1 MTVCKSALVQYD
13 AGRCES
19 TVEPPISI
27 PARILNRWHALSMQV
42 KLALLIQGVI
52 AIMLFFALQWL
63 VSRAEHQILFE
74 TNQRALVTADGV
86 INGMNMLMETGTVSD
101 AANRTLLI
109 RKMAQSNDIVS
120 LRIVRAKQVSDQFGP
135 GLPEEQPA
143 DPIEKEVLKSGK
155 IYTQQVNGKSMLRV
169 VVPFIA
175 SHNFRGTDCL
185 RCHHVANGSV
195 NGAASMLIDL
205 SGAEERIHLAKIRL
219 WTGQILLQATL
230 FFIIWNLVR
239 SFIRP
244 VKALQETMTEMQADG
259 DLSRRVKVEGASETA
274 KMAAAFN
281 SLVSNLQSSNA
292 ERDRIEQ
299 ALRSA
304 ESRARALLENLGVGV
319 IVMDENGIIEA
330 CNPAADE
337 IFGHSPNEIIGRNV
351 RMLIPESD
359 RDRHDAALKRYRET
373 GKPLTLESGESAI
386 IGVTTEMNALRKDG
400 STFPIAIKVTE
411 VNIEE
416 RRLFLASV
424 RDISARKRNE
434 EDLRIAA
441 TAFET
446 REGILI
452 TDLNHVILK
461 VNRTFTQ
468 LTGYSMEE
476 AVGRTPAMLKS
487 GRHDEA
493 FHADMWEVIHR
504 DKYWQGEV
512 WSRRKNGEI
521 YPISLTTTAVTDA
534 DDRVTHYVSVFSDIT
549 LRRKSE
555 EEIHRLAFYD
565 PLTGLPNRSL
575 LQDRLQQA
583 LNNSAR
589 RRKYGALLFIDLDNF
604 KILNDTKGHNIG
616 DLLLMEAAR
625 RLQGCVRDTDT
636 VARLGG
642 DEFVVML
649 EEMDEDGAKAA
660 AASREIAEK
669 LLVLMRQPFTL
680 QEFEYHSS
688 CSIGISLFLGNATS
702 MDDLFKHADN
712 AMYQAKTQ
720 GRNTICFF
728 DPGMQAELVI
738 RTAMAEDLRM
748 ALPNNQFRLYYQ
760 IQVNGRDAMG
770 AEALLRW
777 QHPLRGLVSPVKFIP
792 VAEESGLIVQIGE
805 WVLKSACLQLRAWQ
819 GNPLTHHLQIAVN
832 VSARQFRQPDFV
844 SRVISIFEETGA
856 NPLKLKM
863 ELTESLML
871 ENVASCIEKMQALRA
886 IGVRFSVDDFGTGH
900 SSLSYLKR
908 LPLQQIKIDQG
919 FVRDITTDPSD
930 AAIVQTIIGMARNL
944 GLDVI
949 AEGVETEEQ
958 RAFLEQHGCDDYQG
972 YLFSRPVPLEA
983 FEDLLASMDKG
994 YSESAPS

>member
-1 MTVCKSALVQYD
+1 M
-13 AGRCES
+13 
-19 TVEPPISI
+19 EPPISI
-27 PARILNRWHALSMQV
+27 PTDFLNRWHALSMQV

-52 AIMLFFALQWL
+52 AIVLLFAQQWL
-63 VSRAEHQILFE
+63 ISRAEHQILFDTE
-74 TNQRALVTADGV
+74 QRALVTADGV

-101 AANRTLLI
+101 PANRTLFI
-109 RKMAQSNDIVS
+109 RKMAKSNDILS
-120 LRIVRAKQVSDQFGP
+120 LRIIRAKQVADQFGP
-135 GLPEEQPA
+135 GLAEEQPA
-143 DPIEKEVLKSGK
+143 DAIEKEVLKSGK
-155 IYTQQVNGKSMLRV
+155 IYTQQVKGQSMLRV

-175 SHNFRGTDCL
+175 SHDFRGTDCL
-185 RCHHVANGSV
+185 MCHHVANGSV

-205 SGAEERIHLAKIRL
+205 SGAKERISIAKLRL
-219 WTGQILLQATL
+219 WIGQILLQTL
-230 FFIIWNLVR
+230 LFLIIWNLVR

-244 VKALQETMTEMQADG
+244 IKALQETMTGMQADG
-259 DLSRRVKVEGASETA
+259 DLSRRVKAEGGSETA

-281 SLVSNLQSSNA
+281 SLVSNLQNSNA
-292 ERDRIEQ
+292 ERDRIEH
-299 ALRSA
+299 ALRSS
-304 ESRARALLENLGVGV
+304 ESRARAVLENLGVGV
-319 IVMDENGIIEA
+319 IVMDEHCTIEA
-330 CNPAADE
+330 SNPAADE
-337 IFGHSPNEIIGRNV
+337 IFGYSPNETTGQNV
-351 RMLIPESD
+351 RILMPEAYRNLQDASLKRHCETDPESG
-359 RDRHDAALKRYRET
+359 R
-373 GKPLTLESGESAI
+373 PAI
-386 IGVTTEMNALRKDG
+386 LGATTEMTGLRKDG
-400 STFPIAIKVTE
+400 VTFPIAIKLTE
-411 VNIEE
+411 VSIDD
-416 RRLFLASV
+416 RHLFLASV
-424 RDISARKRNE
+424 RDISSRKRNE

-461 VNRTFTQ
+461 VNRSFTQ

-476 AVGRTPAMLKS
+476 AIGQTPALLRS
-487 GRHDEA
+487 GRHSES
-493 FHADMWEVIHR
+493 FHEDMWKIIFRE
-504 DKYWQGEV
+504 KYWQGEV

-534 DDRVTHYVSVFSDIT
+534 NDKVTHYVSVFSDIT
-549 LRRKSE
+549 LRKKSE

-565 PLTGLPNRSL
+565 PITGLPNRSL

-589 RRKYGALLFIDLDNF
+589 RNKFCALLFIDLDNF

-616 DLLLMEAAR
+616 DLLLIDAAK

-649 EEMDEDGAKAA
+649 EDIDEDPTR
-660 AASREIAEK
+660 AASASRDIAEK
-669 LLVLMRQPFTL
+669 VLALMSQPFTL
-680 QEFEYHSS
+680 QEFEHHSS
-688 CSIGISLFLGNATS
+688 CSIGISLFLGNATT
-702 MDDLFKHADN
+702 MDDLFKHADS

-728 DPGMQAELVI
+728 DPAMQAELVI
-738 RTAMAEDLRM
+738 RTAMADDLRM
-748 ALPNNQFRLYYQ
+748 ALPNHQFRLYYQ

-777 QHPLRGLVSPVKFIP
+777 QHPLRGLVSPAKFIP

-805 WVLKSACLQLRAWQ
+805 WVLRSACLQLKAWQ
-819 GNPLTHHLQIAVN
+819 GNPLTHHLQISIN
-832 VSARQFRQPDFV
+832 VSARQFRQPDFAD
-844 SRVISIFEETGA
+844 RVIGIFEETGA
-856 NPLKLKM
+856 NPFKLKM

-871 ENVASCIEKMQALRA
+871 ENINSCIEKMQALRA

-930 AAIVQTIIGMARNL
+930 AAIVQTIIGMANNL

-949 AEGVETEEQ
+949 AEGVETEDQ
-958 RAFLEQHGCDDYQG
+958 RSFLEKHGCDDYQG
-972 YLFSRPVPLEA
+972 YLFSRPVPIEA
-983 FEDLLASMDKG
+983 FEDLLKSM
-994 YSESAPS
+994 A

>member
-1 MTVCKSALVQYD
+1 
-13 AGRCES
+13 
-19 TVEPPISI
+19 
-27 PARILNRWHALSMQV
+27 MQV

-52 AIMLFFALQWL
+52 AIVLLFAQGWL
-63 VSRAEHQILFE
+63 ISRAEHQILFD
-74 TNQRALVTADGV
+74 TRQRALVTADGV

-101 AANRTLLI
+101 PANRTLFI
-109 RKMAQSNDIVS
+109 RKMAKSNDIVS
-120 LRIVRAKQVSDQFGP
+120 LRIIRAKQVADQFGP
-135 GLPEEQPA
+135 GLAEEQPV
-143 DPIEKEVLKSGK
+143 DSIEKEVLRSGK
-155 IYTQQVNGKSMLRV
+155 IYTQQVKGQSMLRV

-175 SHNFRGTDCL
+175 SHDFRGTDCL
-185 RCHHVANGSV
+185 MCHHVANGSV

-205 SGAEERIHLAKIRL
+205 SGAEERISMAKLRL
-219 WTGQILLQATL
+219 WTGQAILQALL
-230 FFIIWNLVR
+230 FFIIWHLVR

-244 VKALQETMTEMQADG
+244 IKALQQTMADIQADG
-259 DLSRRVKVEGASETA
+259 DLSRRVKVEGGSETA

-292 ERDRIEQ
+292 ERDRIEH
-299 ALRSA
+299 ALRSS
-304 ESRARALLENLGVGV
+304 ESRARAVLENLGVGV
-319 IVMDENGIIEA
+319 IVMDEHCIIEA
-330 CNPAADE
+330 SNPAADE
-337 IFGHSPNEIIGRNV
+337 IFGYSPNETIGQNV
-351 RMLIPESD
+351 RILMPEAY
-359 RDRHDAALKRYRET
+359 RDLHDASLKGYCET
-373 GKPLTLESGESAI
+373 DLESGYPAI
-386 IGVTTEMNALRKDG
+386 LGTTTEMTGLRKNGD
-400 STFPIAIKVTE
+400 TFPVAIKMTE
-411 VNIEE
+411 VHIDNRHLI
-416 RRLFLASV
+416 LASV
-424 RDISARKRNE
+424 RDISSRKRNE

-452 TDLNHVILK
+452 TDHNQVILK

-476 AVGRTPAMLKS
+476 AIGQTPALLKS
-487 GRHDEA
+487 GRHDEP
-493 FHADMWEVIHR
+493 FYTDMWEIIFR
-504 DKYWQGEV
+504 EKYWQGEV

-534 DDRVTHYVSVFSDIT
+534 NDKVTHYVSVFSDIT
-549 LRRKSE
+549 LRKKSE

-583 LNNSAR
+583 LSNSAR
-589 RRKYGALLFIDLDNF
+589 HRKYGALLFIDLDNF

-616 DLLLMEAAR
+616 DLLLIDSAK

-649 EEMDEDGAKAA
+649 EDIDEDATRAA
-660 AASREIAEK
+660 SASREIAEK
-669 LLVLMRQPFTL
+669 LLALMRQPFML
-680 QEFEYHSS
+680 QEFEHHSS
-688 CSIGISLFLGNATS
+688 CSIGISLFLGNATT
-702 MDDLFKHADN
+702 MDDLFKHADS

-728 DPGMQAELVI
+728 DPAMQAELVI
-738 RTAMAEDLRM
+738 RTAMADDLHM
-748 ALPNNQFRLYYQ
+748 ALPNHQFRLYYQ
-760 IQVNGRDAMG
+760 IQVNGRDAIG

-777 QHPLRGLVSPVKFIP
+777 QHPLRGLVSPAKFIP
-792 VAEESGLIVQIGE
+792 IAEESGLIVQIGE
-805 WVLKSACLQLRAWQ
+805 WVLRSACLQLKTWH
-819 GNPLTHHLQIAVN
+819 GNPLTHHLQISIN

-844 SRVISIFEETGA
+844 DRVIGILEETGA
-856 NPLKLKM
+856 NPFKLKM

-871 ENVASCIEKMQALRA
+871 ENVDSCIDKMQALRA

-930 AAIVQTIIGMARNL
+930 AAIVQTIIGMAKNL
-944 GLDVI
+944 SLDVI
-949 AEGVETEEQ
+949 AEGVETEDQ
-958 RAFLEQHGCDDYQG
+958 RSFLEKHGCDDYQG
-972 YLFSRPVPLEA
+972 YLFSRPVPIEA
-983 FEDLLASMDKG
+983 FEDLLKSM
-994 YSESAPS
+994 A